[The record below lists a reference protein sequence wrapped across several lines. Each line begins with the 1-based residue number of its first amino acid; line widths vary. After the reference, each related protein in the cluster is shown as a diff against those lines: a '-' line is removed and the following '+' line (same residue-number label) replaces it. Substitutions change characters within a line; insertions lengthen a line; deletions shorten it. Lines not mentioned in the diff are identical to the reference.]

1 MFFRFLAVA
10 FSIATAAAFSG
21 CGPGSTLGAPGVP
34 VTAAG
39 TSATAG
45 TSWVLPEAGRQPN
58 LLYVSNYGDSKVRIY
73 SYDNGIGGKLVG
85 SLNIARPG
93 GMCTDHAGNVYVPSY
108 LDRATY
114 EYAHGGTTPIRT
126 ISQGGGNPYAC
137 AVDSATGAV
146 AITDERANGRVKSIG
161 RVVVYANGQ
170 PPKQYK
176 NFAQTFFVAYDNR
189 SNLFLDASI
198 CKSSSCDDG
207 QRPQLYELSN
217 HASQFVQLNLK
228 DATLVDP
235 TGMQW
240 VNPTLLVTDNG
251 ETSGVPQA
259 YKVFVRGRNAT
270 VVATLSLANT
280 ERAFGTFVRAG
291 LVIVPDELDNVVR
304 IYRLSD
310 GTFYSSFSNALSKP
324 FAAVVS
330 QK

>member
-21 CGPGSTLGAPGVP
+21 CGPGSTPGAPGVP

-45 TSWVLPEAGRQPN
+45 TSWVSPEAGRQPN
-58 LLYVSNYGDSKVRIY
+58 LLYVSNYDDSKVRIY
-73 SYDNGIGGKLVG
+73 SYDNGIGGQLVG
-85 SLNIARPG
+85 SLHVARPG
-93 GMCTDHAGNVYVPSY
+93 GLCTDHAGNVYVPSY

-126 ISQGGGNPYAC
+126 ISQAGGNPYAC
-137 AVDSATGAV
+137 AVDPASGAV
-146 AITDERANGRVKSIG
+146 AITDEHPNGRFKSIG
-161 RVVVYANGQ
+161 RVVVYANGER
-170 PPKQYK
+170 PKQYK

-189 SNLFLDASI
+189 SNLFLDASN
-198 CKSSSCDDG
+198 CKSSSCYG
-207 QRPQLYELSN
+207 GKHPQLYELSK
-217 HASQFVQLNLK
+217 HASTFVQLKLQG
-228 DATLVDP
+228 ATFAHP

-251 ETSGVPQA
+251 TSSGTTQA

-270 VVATLSLANT
+270 VVATLPFADT

-291 LVIVPDELDNVVR
+291 FVIVPDELGDIVR
-304 IYRLSD
+304 IYHLSD
-310 GTFYSSFSNALSKP
+310 GTFYSSFTNGISKP